1 MRIRS
6 TRSNLAGVDL
16 VPFPNVTIDQN
27 GGFGGKT
34 RDLRCIFL
42 MLFLGAYLFKL
53 YVVYEI
59 YVSNIF
65 CMIVCFVFLVSCFH
79 KSNDICRV
87 T

>member
-34 RDLRCIFL
+34 RCVLYFLDAISRCV
-42 MLFLGAYLFKL
+42 MFKL

-59 YVSNIF
+59 DIGYIF
-65 CMIVCFVFLVSCFH
+65 CIIAFFLFSCCEAVINH
-79 KSNDICRV
+79 IAEC
-87 T
+87 